1 MNQKVKIESAYPQVR
16 MLERVG
22 SFAYEVWAW
31 RVKYLLVPIEKGCK
45 NCSIKSGEV
54 MLSLS
59 GMSYSKSALAKEVR
73 AELGI
78 D

>member
-1 MNQKVKIESAYPQVR
+1 MIKVKIESAYPQVR
-16 MLERVG
+16 MLERSN

-31 RVKYLLVPIEKGCK
+31 KVKYLLVPTDKGCK

-54 MLSLS
+54 MLSLT
-59 GMSYSKSALAKEVR
+59 GLAYARATLAKEVR

-78 D
+78 E

>member
-1 MNQKVKIESAYPQVR
+1 MIKVKIESAYPQVR
-16 MLERVG
+16 MLEKPN

-31 RVKYLLVPIEKGCK
+31 KVKYLLVPTDKGCK

-54 MLSLS
+54 MLSLT
-59 GMSYSKSALAKEVR
+59 GMSYAKATLAKEVR

-78 D
+78 E

>member
-1 MNQKVKIESAYPQVR
+1 MIKVKIESAYPQVR
-16 MLERVG
+16 MLERPN

-31 RVKYLLVPIEKGCK
+31 KVKYLLVPTDKGCK

-54 MLSLS
+54 MLSLT
-59 GMSYSKSALAKEVR
+59 GLAYARATLAKEVR

-78 D
+78 E

>member
-1 MNQKVKIESAYPQVR
+1 MSYKVKIESAYPQVR
-16 MLERVG
+16 MLERPN

-31 RVKYLLVPIEKGCK
+31 KVKYLLVPTDKGCK

-54 MLSLS
+54 MLSLT
-59 GMSYSKSALAKEVR
+59 GLAYARATLAKEVR

-78 D
+78 E

>member
-1 MNQKVKIESAYPQVR
+1 MKQKVKIESAYPQVR
-16 MLERVG
+16 MLERPN

-31 RVKYLLVPIEKGCK
+31 KVKYLLVPTDKGCK

-54 MLSLS
+54 MLSLT
-59 GMSYSKSALAKEVR
+59 GMSYAKATLAKEVR

>member
-1 MNQKVKIESAYPQVR
+1 MKVKIESAYPQVR
-16 MLERVG
+16 MLERPN

-31 RVKYLLVPIEKGCK
+31 KVKYLLVPTDKGCK

-54 MLSLS
+54 MLTLT
-59 GMSYSKSALAKEVR
+59 GMSYAKATLAKEVR

-78 D
+78 E

>member
-1 MNQKVKIESAYPQVR
+1 MKQKVKIESAYPQVR

-31 RVKYLLVPIEKGCK
+31 RVKYLLVPTDKGCR
-45 NCSIKSGEV
+45 NCSIVAGEV
-54 MLSLS
+54 MLSLT
-59 GMSYSKSALAKEVR
+59 GLSYPRAVLAKEVR
-73 AELGI
+73 RELGI